1 MKIRLRLFASL
12 QKWIPENPVEAEVPE
27 GITLRDFLR
36 DQGIPEASVA
46 ICIRNGDKLAG
57 LDAPL
62 SDGDYLELF
71 PLIGGG

>member
-1 MKIRLRLFASL
+1 MKVRLRLFASL
-12 QKWIPENPVEAEVPE
+12 QKFLPENPVEALVPE
-27 GITLRDFLR
+27 GKTLREFLR

-57 LDAPL
+57 LDALL
-62 SDGDYLELF
+62 SDGDNLELF